1 MRSDRHPRSG
11 RSKSALQALERKFHV
26 AFPVPLLRTTLATVS
41 EPPLW
46 RCWTACL
53 AILLT
58 GCASLPAEAPPADRS
73 RPKGRPDPGWARCY
87 SEFSPSGDA
96 PADLER
102 LTAACGPPNGLNAVT
117 PVRIGALQAEDGASE
132 RFTFRARSGRCYRFF
147 SVGTADVGD
156 LDLAVLDP
164 AGQLLAADVS
174 DDRFPVVPPRGPLC
188 VEDDGLYTVEVAVVR
203 GSGRFVLQVWA
214 D

>member
-1 MRSDRHPRSG
+1 M
-11 RSKSALQALERKFHV
+11 
-26 AFPVPLLRTTLATVS
+26 S
-41 EPPLW
+41 EPPLLPW
-46 RCWTACL
+46 LSACL
-53 AILLT
+53 AIFLT
-58 GCASLPAEAPPADRS
+58 GCVSQPAEAPPVERS
-73 RPKGRPDPGWARCY
+73 QPKGRPGPGWARCY
-87 SEFSPSGDA
+87 SEFSPSDDA

-102 LTAACGPPNGLNAVT
+102 LTAACGPPNGLSAVT

-132 RFTFRARSGRCYRFF
+132 RFTFRARGGRCYRFF
-147 SVGTADVGD
+147 SVGSAEVGD

-174 DDRFPVVPPRGPLC
+174 DDRFPVVPPSGPLC

>member
-11 RSKSALQALERKFHV
+11 RSKSALQAPERKFHV
-26 AFPVPLLRTTLATVS
+26 AFPVSLLRTTLAIVS
-41 EPPLW
+41 EPPISPWLA
-46 RCWTACL
+46 ACL

-58 GCASLPAEAPPADRS
+58 GCASVPAEVPVTERPQ
-73 RPKGRPDPGWARCY
+73 PKGRPGPGWVHCY
-87 SEFSPSGDA
+87 SEFSPGDDA

-102 LTAACGPPNGLNAVT
+102 LTAACGPPNGLSAVT

-132 RFTFRARSGRCYRFF
+132 RFTFRARGGRCYRFF
-147 SVGTADVGD
+147 SVGTAEVGD

-164 AGQLLAADVS
+164 GGQLLAADVS

-188 VEDDGLYTVEVAVVR
+188 LHADAVFTIHVGVLK
-203 GSGRFVLQVWA
+203 GSGSYLLQVWGS
-214 D
+214 